1 MGRRTVALKSFLVPI
16 LAGICLSRIIQ
27 PLFFPLDIGTF
38 SIDFGH
44 VSILATTIFATLLY
58 GGLESRFFWMSLSSS
73 FDQAVYLAVKA
84 NQPADF
90 FSAGSVAGSLAFAT
104 VSMLISH
111 WYKPLSATLG
121 TEIMSRRNSMRNV
134 AWFGMVLVFAL
145 GGFRLAQAIA
155 LYTGIP
161 NEDRSLMF
169 HGYEIHHINTGL
181 VLIYVAACCLHCGI
195 VSRRTRGVIFGLL
208 AAGIALVN
216 DQVAYYAL
224 KNVSD
229 AAYNGTESFV
239 GAVAVSSVQLLLL
252 ISCAM
257 KGHSAND

>member
-1 MGRRTVALKSFLVPI
+1 MGRKTVALKSFLVPI

-44 VSILATTIFATLLY
+44 VSILAATIYATLLY
-58 GGLESRFFWMSLSSS
+58 GGVESRFFWMSLSSS
-73 FDQAVYLAVKA
+73 FDQLVYLAVKA
-84 NQPADF
+84 NQTADF
-90 FSAGSVAGSLAFAT
+90 FSAGSVTGSLAFVALSVF
-104 VSMLISH
+104 VSR
-111 WYKPLSATLG
+111 WYKPFSAALG
-121 TEIMSRRNSMRNV
+121 TTEVSKRNSMRNV
-134 AWFGMVLVFAL
+134 AWFGLVLVLAI

-155 LYTGIP
+155 LHTGIP

-181 VLIYVAACCLHCGI
+181 VLIYVAACCLYCDIGG
-195 VSRRTRGVIFGLL
+195 RRTRGVIFGLL

-229 AAYNGTESFV
+229 AAYNGVESLV

-252 ISCAM
+252 VSYTM
-257 KGHSAND
+257 KAHSVND